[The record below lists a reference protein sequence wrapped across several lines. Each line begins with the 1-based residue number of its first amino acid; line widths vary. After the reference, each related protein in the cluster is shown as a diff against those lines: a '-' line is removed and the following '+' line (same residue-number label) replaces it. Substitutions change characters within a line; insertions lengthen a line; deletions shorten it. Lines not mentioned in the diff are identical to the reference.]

1 MDIRSPAA
9 AGIEQRIKC
18 SQPSA
23 GRAAP
28 NVPGRERQ
36 EPEPAA
42 HSADHSHW
50 LAAPEIFAA
59 TALGGR
65 ISVVA

>member
-1 MDIRSPAA
+1 MCRGWS
-9 AGIEQRIKC
+9 G
-18 SQPSA
+18 
-23 GRAAP
+23 
-28 NVPGRERQ
+28 Q
-36 EPEPAA
+36 EPERAA
-42 HSADHSHW
+42 HFADHSHW